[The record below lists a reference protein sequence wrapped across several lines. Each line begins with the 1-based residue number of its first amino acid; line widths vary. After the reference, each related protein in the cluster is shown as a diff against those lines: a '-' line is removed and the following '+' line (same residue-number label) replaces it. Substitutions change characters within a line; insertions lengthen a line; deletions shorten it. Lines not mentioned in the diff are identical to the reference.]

1 MPSNP
6 AWKDMQMRAAYAVA
20 VAVMVLGC
28 TRHSAVFEN
37 SSPVEAGSVVSMYT
51 FNGDIDVEWYDGDV
65 MDLGYTKTSW
75 VGEGELDKVEVTVT
89 EEDGMTVIRA
99 EKLQSGAQVGVDLDV
114 SLPRSVAVEFL
125 ETSNGDV
132 TVTGGSG
139 DANVDTSNGDV
150 VFTGFEGSVMAATSN
165 GDVTVRGGTLRG
177 ADTSNGDIVAEIRS
191 VSGDRT
197 VLDTSNS
204 DIEVYVSPDLDL
216 RIIMDTSNGSVS
228 VSGLSPASVR
238 IDGSDGTASLNAA
251 THELIL
257 DTSNGDI
264 DVFGLDSTNAD
275 VQAE

>member
-1 MPSNP
+1 
-6 AWKDMQMRAAYAVA
+6 
-20 VAVMVLGC
+20 
-28 TRHSAVFEN
+28 
-37 SSPVEAGSVVSMYT
+37 
-51 FNGDIDVEWYDGDV
+51 
-65 MDLGYTKTSW
+65 
-75 VGEGELDKVEVTVT
+75 
-89 EEDGMTVIRA
+89 
-99 EKLQSGAQVGVDLDV
+99 
-114 SLPRSVAVEFL
+114 
-125 ETSNGDV
+125 
-132 TVTGGSG
+132 
-139 DANVDTSNGDV
+139 
-150 VFTGFEGSVMAATSN
+150 VFTGFEGTVMAATSN

-264 DVFGLDSTNAD
+264 DVFGLDSANAD